1 MQNGYVYILTN
12 SSMPDLI
19 KIGKTARDS
28 RTRAKELSTTSI
40 PTPFKVAFEIFSSDY
55 ENIERKAHASLEDF
69 RVNQNR
75 EFFRYPLNEAIELL
89 QRLNNSISKKSENYQ
104 AVDIMDGLKVKYPD
118 HLRDDIVA
126 VRIVQPENLV
136 WLEITFEDKLDSGRL
151 INQKIIRED
160 LAYIINSQNEERLE
174 DYKLFFDPNDSVQTN
189 AIKYLEEF
197 DAESIIMTSDLFKEE
212 YKEKY
217 YE

>member
-89 QRLNNSISKKSENYQ
+89 QRLNNLISKKSENYQ